1 MQFALCANVK
11 GCDRDGSGQKD
22 RHINKQR
29 SDPAGLRSASRGME
43 EDNKTSEKQI
53 GEIGNKMA
61 GRLQLDRQRQLAPPN
76 FRQQF
81 FAGLNGA
88 FRPTMLLRLEAIHI
102 DRQFC
107 RGHNVGEE
115 NKFPAR
121 QLRAITQIQILR
133 QRVVLPAASLF
144 NARFSPE
151 SGRSVEVEKATA
163 ARARGLLEHEMAVEK
178 HRLHPGEQGIAAIQ
192 MAPARL
198 NHPHFGVG
206 KEIDCLAQQMRWR
219 NKIGIENTYEF
230 SARGSQTSLQGA
242 RFEAGAIDSMN
253 QFDIEPALT

>member
-1 MQFALCANVK
+1 
-11 GCDRDGSGQKD
+11 
-22 RHINKQR
+22 
-29 SDPAGLRSASRGME
+29 SRGME

-61 GRLQLDRQRQLAPPN
+61 GRLQLDRHRQLAPPN
-76 FRQQF
+76 FRQKF
-81 FAGLNGA
+81 YAGLNGA

-133 QRVVLPAASLF
+133 QRVVLPATSLF

-151 SGRSVEVEKATA
+151 PGRSVEVEKATT
-163 ARARGLLEHEMAVEK
+163 ARARGLFEDEMAVKK
-178 HRLHPGEQGIAAIQ
+178 HRLHPGEQGITAIQ

-198 NHPHFGVG
+198 NHPHFRIG
-206 KEIDCLAQQMRWR
+206 KEIDRLAQQMRRR
-219 NKIGIENTYEF
+219 NKIGIENTDEF
-230 SARGSQTSLQGA
+230 TAGGGQASFQRAGL
-242 RFEAGAIDSMN
+242 EAGAIDPMN
-253 QFDIEPALT
+253 Q